1 MKKLASISLLL
12 FYLLSISG
20 VNIRSFYC
28 CGEIAS
34 VRITYTPPPNRHS
47 PKDADNNCCND
58 VTHFFKI
65 HDAQQVAITDFFFT
79 PPVLQIPILSR
90 AFVLIIGVE
99 QTALN
104 HSFVSQFPPGR
115 TALPLFIRNES
126 FLI

>member
-12 FYLLSISG
+12 FYLLSIGG
-20 VNIRSFYC
+20 VSVHSFYC
-28 CGEIAS
+28 CGEMTS
-34 VRITYTPPPNRHS
+34 VRITYAPPPNQHS
-47 PKDADNNCCND
+47 PKGTNNNCCND

-65 HDAQQVAITDFFFT
+65 HDAQQVATTDFSFT
-79 PPVLQIPILSR
+79 SPVLQVPILSPTL
-90 AFVLIIGVE
+90 VLIIGVE

-104 HSFVSQFPPGR
+104 HSLVSQFPPGR

>member
-1 MKKLASISLLL
+1 MKKLASISLLF
-12 FYLLSISG
+12 FYLLGIGG
-20 VNIRSFYC
+20 VNVHSFYC

-34 VRITYTPPPNRHS
+34 VRITYTPPPNQHS
-47 PKDADNNCCND
+47 PKDTNNNCCNN

-65 HDAQQVAITDFFFT
+65 HDAQQAATTDFSFT
-79 PPVLQIPILSR
+79 SPVLQVPMLSPSL
-90 AFVLIIGVE
+90 VLIIGVE

-104 HSFVSQFPPGR
+104 HSLVSQFPPER